1 MTVSPEYPPALGLP
15 GQTLPP
21 ELERGTKLQILGL
34 SPARSP
40 QSPEWAQQPRPGLPE
55 PRVLRPSG
63 STPSTAP
70 SCPPHSS
77 AHPLSAIR
85 LTASAQSGAQR
96 PPRRTSTPFPGCPS
110 TGRGWGQAGG
120 GWPRPPG
127 AYRGL
132 AAHKEGC
139 GRGRGSIFNQGLEAP
154 NSLPRCPPC
163 RGQGGGLQGVRAWAQ
178 GPHHPQAAPGSAH
191 SPPPFSPTWLFGK
204 KKRNFLACWDLPP
217 TPLCKDKLKVV
228 GASKFS
234 LQSKELGPKRGQDLL
249 KSLTNQRLSTPLPP
263 ATPTTGTKA
272 RLEPAPEP
280 WVILGRSGLSPGLGV
295 PGVIDTRTG
304 RAQPLTHP
312 TPRTCQQDIR
322 PGDRH
327 AGGHPGLPSSPT
339 GG

>member
-154 NSLPRCPPC
+154 NSLPHCHPHPGPLEDRE
-163 RGQGGGLQGVRAWAQ
+163 GVSRSWGPGRRALTT
-178 GPHHPQAAPGSAH
+178 PRLPQA
-191 SPPPFSPTWLFGK
+191 
-204 KKRNFLACWDLPP
+204 
-217 TPLCKDKLKVV
+217 
-228 GASKFS
+228 
-234 LQSKELGPKRGQDLL
+234 
-249 KSLTNQRLSTPLPP
+249 
-263 ATPTTGTKA
+263 
-272 RLEPAPEP
+272 
-280 WVILGRSGLSPGLGV
+280 
-295 PGVIDTRTG
+295 
-304 RAQPLTHP
+304 PLTPHP
-312 TPRTCQQDIR
+312 LSAP
-322 PGDRH
+322 PGCLGKRRETSWP
-327 AGGHPGLPSSPT
+327 AGTSHPPHCVKTS
-339 GG
+339 